1 MFELRC
7 ICRLFMALCL
17 LASTASHAQDAQAGK
32 LDRTPEEWI
41 AMGETVHGGFGSHI
55 ALGIRIGQDA
65 LQRLGAKRR
74 EVGVTVTEGKN
85 APCAC
90 VADGVILATSAS
102 PGQKTLLV
110 APKSED
116 ATYMAVIDIKNSR
129 TGKAISYRVPAAA
142 IGPLAQMNPGKSS
155 REKFDLVFAAPAR
168 QLYEVVELA
177 EGK

>member
-1 MFELRC
+1 MTEMQWIYRGVL
-7 ICRLFMALCL
+7 ALCL
-17 LASTASHAQDAQAGK
+17 LAGGVSQAQDAPGAR
-32 LDRTPEEWI
+32 LDRTPQEWI

-65 LQRLGAKRR
+65 LQRLGAQRR
-74 EVGVTVTEGKN
+74 EVTVTVTEGKN

-102 PGQKTLLV
+102 PGQKTLVV
-110 APKSED
+110 APKSDD
-116 ATYMAVIDIKNSR
+116 AAYMAMVDIKNIR
-129 TGKAISYRVPAAA
+129 TGQAVSYRVPAAA

-168 QLYEVVELA
+168 QLYEVTEV
-177 EGK
+177 K

>member
-1 MFELRC
+1 MTELRWMS
-7 ICRLFMALCL
+7 RLILALCL
-17 LASTASHAQDAQAGK
+17 LAGAACHAQDAQAGK
-32 LDRTPEEWI
+32 LDRTPDEWI

-74 EVGVTVTEGKN
+74 EVSVAVTEGKN

-102 PGQKTLLV
+102 PGQKTLVV

-116 ATYMAVIDIKNSR
+116 AMHMAVIDIKHSK
-129 TGKAISYRVPAAA
+129 TGKTISYRVPATA
-142 IGPLAQMNPGKSS
+142 IGPLAQMNPGKSA
-155 REKFDLVFAAPAR
+155 REKFDLVFAAPAS
-168 QLYEVVELA
+168 QLYEVTELA
-177 EGK
+177 GGK